1 MKYYIIA
8 GEASGDLHAA
18 NLMRAL
24 KVKDANAQFRFFG
37 GDLML
42 AEGGTLAKHY
52 KEMAFMGFIPV
63 LKNLDGIL
71 ANYRFCKKD
80 ITDFAPHVVI
90 LVDYPSFNLRIAKF
104 VKRKLNLQVVYFI
117 SPKIWA
123 WKTYRIKQIKK
134 YVDTMLS
141 ILPFETAFYQ
151 KFDYKI
157 DYVGNPTVDEIAER
171 EFKDETFA
179 DFITANQLQNKPI
192 IAILPGSRKQEI
204 EANLPKMLEAV
215 ESFTDYQPV
224 VAGAPGITADF
235 YNDVLKNQTVPI
247 LFSQTY
253 RLVQQAEIALVTS
266 GTATLETALLRI
278 PQIVCYSVGGG
289 RFTYWAFKKIIQ
301 VDYISLVNLI
311 AGKEIVKELFAHLFS
326 VHTIRQEAEKI
337 LFDKAYR
344 EKMLSGYDEVITC
357 LGAPG
362 ASYKAA
368 GVIID
373 VLNKN

>member
-123 WKTYRIKQIKK
+123 WKTYRIKQIKQ

-141 ILPFETAFYQ
+141 ILPFETTFYQ
-151 KFDYKI
+151 KFGYKI

-171 EFKDETFA
+171 EFKDETFD

-215 ESFTDYQPV
+215 DSFSDYQPV

-326 VHTIRQEAEKI
+326 VDTIRQEAEKI

-368 GVIID
+368 GIIID